1 MKKLALLTCSLLILT
16 GCSDPT
22 ATSETPTASPSATAS
37 PAEVEAIPEEQEP
50 ELFLPIPPALE
61 EPVTWENLTERLD
74 ELPEIL
80 FNDVKL
86 TVERNKALADYKVDY
101 QVYRGP
107 NLPDKNYAELDSWLD
122 DLFAFYG
129 NSYKPDS
136 EIFLIFPYEDLE
148 WAVQQLSEPEIN
160 HPGYE
165 DIIRGAN
172 QSPQDQGSRQ
182 NTVPDNVPGQYS
194 GIWSLGTT
202 LWSQGSA
209 LTLELTEKAMIN
221 HEYGHQAQQAQ
232 WYRDDLNGPGRGMTK
247 SMPCWIM
254 EGVPVTVEL
263 AMTHDN
269 FEGFKKNRMGRN
281 LYLTPPLDDPLAN
294 RTEGGRVT
302 EKVDY
307 DYALNY
313 LAKSSEINTG
323 CEQDLY
329 YGLGYSLGYLAT
341 EALTALQGAESPMA
355 LFQWVAS
362 GMSWNEAFEGI
373 YGISWDEAMPI
384 LAKVIEVNAVGLP
397 R

>member
-1 MKKLALLTCSLLILT
+1 M
-16 GCSDPT
+16 
-22 ATSETPTASPSATAS
+22 
-37 PAEVEAIPEEQEP
+37 EQEP
-50 ELFLPIPPALE
+50 ELFQPIPPQLDV
-61 EPVTWENLTERLD
+61 PVTWENLTERLD
-74 ELPEIL
+74 ELPEIVYD
-80 FNDVKL
+80 DVKL
-86 TVERNKALADYKVDY
+86 TIERNKALPDYKVDY
-101 QVYRGP
+101 EVYRGP
-107 NLPDKNYAELDSWLD
+107 NLPDKHYAELDSWLD

-129 NSYKPDS
+129 NSYRPDS

-148 WAVQQLSEPEIN
+148 WAVQQLSKPEIN
-160 HPGYE
+160 HPNYE
-165 DIIRGAN
+165 PIIRGAN
-172 QSPQDQGSRQ
+172 QSPEDQGSRQ
-182 NTVPDNVPGQYS
+182 NMVPDNPAGEFN
-194 GIWSLGTT
+194 GIWSLGAT
-202 LWSQGSA
+202 LRTNP
-209 LTLELTEKAMIN
+209 LTPTLDLTEEAMIN
-221 HEYGHQAQQAQ
+221 HEYAHQVQQAQ

-254 EGVPVTVEL
+254 EGTPVTVEL
-263 AMTHDN
+263 VLTHDN
-269 FEGFKKNRMGRN
+269 LADFKKNRLGRN

-302 EKVDY
+302 EAVDY

-323 CEQDLY
+323 CEQDLF

-355 LFQWVAS
+355 LFERVGS
-362 GMSWNEAFEGI
+362 GMSWDEAFLSI

>member
-1 MKKLALLTCSLLILT
+1 
-16 GCSDPT
+16 
-22 ATSETPTASPSATAS
+22 
-37 PAEVEAIPEEQEP
+37 
-50 ELFLPIPPALE
+50 
-61 EPVTWENLTERLD
+61 
-74 ELPEIL
+74 
-80 FNDVKL
+80 
-86 TVERNKALADYKVDY
+86 
-101 QVYRGP
+101 
-107 NLPDKNYAELDSWLD
+107 
-122 DLFAFYG
+122 
-129 NSYKPDS
+129 
-136 EIFLIFPYEDLE
+136 
-148 WAVQQLSEPEIN
+148 
-160 HPGYE
+160 
-165 DIIRGAN
+165 
-172 QSPQDQGSRQ
+172 
-182 NTVPDNVPGQYS
+182 
-194 GIWSLGTT
+194 
-202 LWSQGSA
+202 
-209 LTLELTEKAMIN
+209 
-221 HEYGHQAQQAQ
+221 
-232 WYRDDLNGPGRGMTK
+232 MTK